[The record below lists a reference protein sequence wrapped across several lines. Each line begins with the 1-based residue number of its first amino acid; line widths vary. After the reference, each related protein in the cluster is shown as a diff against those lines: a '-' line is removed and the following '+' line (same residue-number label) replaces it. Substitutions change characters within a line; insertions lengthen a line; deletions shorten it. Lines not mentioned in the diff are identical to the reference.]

1 MGSATHGYLL
11 GWWMARNGRDV
22 SDPERYMCFASDSV
36 GGDDMMDDYSR
47 IVALESELSDLRSG
61 MATAYMVGYRD
72 GSALHHYIPAEVTQE
87 LLRVLDHGEV
97 KHPGEEWKRA
107 LPHVHMFA
115 ATAHIKNLMAG
126 GREREAESGCYHLA
140 HAIVR
145 YMFALAQFM
154 GAVPM
159 VHKEEV

>member
-1 MGSATHGYLL
+1 
-11 GWWMARNGRDV
+11 
-22 SDPERYMCFASDSV
+22 
-36 GGDDMMDDYSR
+36 MMDDYSR

-145 YMFALAQFM
+145 YMFALAQYM
-154 GAVPM
+154 GAVPI
-159 VHKEEV
+159 HEEEV

>member
-1 MGSATHGYLL
+1 MTDREI
-11 GWWMARNGRDV
+11 M
-22 SDPERYMCFASDSV
+22 
-36 GGDDMMDDYSR
+36 
-47 IVALESELSDLRSG
+47 LESEIAELRNELT
-61 MATAYMVGYRD
+61 TAYMVGYRD

>member
-1 MGSATHGYLL
+1 
-11 GWWMARNGRDV
+11 
-22 SDPERYMCFASDSV
+22 
-36 GGDDMMDDYSR
+36 MMDDYSH
-47 IVALESELSDLRSG
+47 IFMLESENQALRDEIT
-61 MATAYMVGYRD
+61 MWRYRITVED
-72 GSALHHYIPAEVTQE
+72 RLLHYIPAAVIEECVA
-87 LLRVLDHGEV
+87 VLDHGEI
-97 KHPGEEWKRA
+97 KHPGEEWKKA

-126 GREREAESGCYHLA
+126 GREREEESGCYHLA

-145 YMFALAQFM
+145 YMMALAQFM

>member
-1 MGSATHGYLL
+1 
-11 GWWMARNGRDV
+11 
-22 SDPERYMCFASDSV
+22 
-36 GGDDMMDDYSR
+36 MDDYSH
-47 IVALESELSDLRSG
+47 IFMLESENQALRDEIT
-61 MATAYMVGYRD
+61 MWRYRITVED
-72 GSALHHYIPAEVTQE
+72 RLLHYIPAAVIDECVA
-87 LLRVLDHGEV
+87 VLDHGEV

>member
-1 MGSATHGYLL
+1 
-11 GWWMARNGRDV
+11 
-22 SDPERYMCFASDSV
+22 
-36 GGDDMMDDYSR
+36 MMDDYSR
-47 IVALESELSDLRSG
+47 IVALESELAQVRGELT
-61 MATAYMVGYRD
+61 TAYMVGYRD

-97 KHPGEEWKRA
+97 KHPGGEWKRA

-126 GREREAESGCYHLA
+126 GREREAESGCYNLA

-154 GAVPM
+154 GSVPM
-159 VHKEEV
+159 VHKEDVCVTPI

>member
-1 MGSATHGYLL
+1 
-11 GWWMARNGRDV
+11 
-22 SDPERYMCFASDSV
+22 
-36 GGDDMMDDYSR
+36 MMDDYSH
-47 IVALESELSDLRSG
+47 IFMLESENQALRDEIT
-61 MATAYMVGYRD
+61 MWRYRITVED
-72 GSALHHYIPAEVTQE
+72 RLLHYIPAAVIEECVA
-87 LLRVLDHGEV
+87 VLDHGEI
-97 KHPGEEWKRA
+97 KHPGEEWKKA

-145 YMFALAQFM
+145 YMFALAQYM

>member
-1 MGSATHGYLL
+1 
-11 GWWMARNGRDV
+11 
-22 SDPERYMCFASDSV
+22 
-36 GGDDMMDDYSR
+36 MDDYSH
-47 IVALESELSDLRSG
+47 IFMLESENQALRDEIT
-61 MATAYMVGYRD
+61 MWRYRITVED
-72 GSALHHYIPAEVTQE
+72 RLLHYIPAAVIDECVA
-87 LLRVLDHGEV
+87 VLDHGDV